1 MQLKLFLKHI
11 VLRKQKTE
19 QGDATMN
26 HATMQFDNHDEQ
38 IKYYEL
44 LLERDLDDLPR
55 FPLPDGYRFGF
66 YKLSALSLF
75 RRMRETAGTA
85 GGL

>member
-1 MQLKLFLKHI
+1 
-11 VLRKQKTE
+11 
-19 QGDATMN
+19 MN
-26 HATMQFDNHDEQ
+26 HAAMQFDNHDEQ

-66 YKLSALSLF
+66 YKLSALSPF
-75 RRMRETAGTA
+75 RRMRETAETV